1 MISAVHDAEHI
12 LALLRSHRDT
22 LRAMGV
28 QRLGLFGSYA
38 RNTHTAASDVDLL
51 LVMEPFTWETWM
63 DVWNYLEDSLGIRV
77 DLIPEKDLRDELRRQ
92 VLREALYVET

>member
-1 MISAVHDAEHI
+1 MTPDALEAQHI
-12 LALLRSHRDT
+12 LAFLQSQREI

-38 RNTHTAASDVDLL
+38 RNAQSATSDVDLL
-51 LVMEPFTWETWM
+51 LVMEPFTWESWM
-63 DVWNYLEDSLGIRV
+63 DVWNYLEDSLGLPV
-77 DLIPEKDLRDELRRQ
+77 DLIPEKDLRDELRPQ